1 MRPAAVLAI
10 LAMASAARAA
20 DPGSPF
26 GPPSR
31 TALGAARQPSALAA
45 GDFNG
50 DGKTDVVVASEGA
63 NDVVVL
69 LGDGR
74 GGLRQAASAAAGAN
88 PGEIFVGDFNRDG
101 RPDLAIANHD
111 TSFVTILLGDG
122 KGGLRP
128 APGSPL
134 TVHSKPHPHT
144 VDGCDA
150 DGDGNLDL
158 VIDSWEENGL
168 TLLLGDGKGGFRTPG
183 SRIEVG
189 RKPYR
194 NLKLRDLN
202 GDGKCD
208 IVAPSYGQGVVTVLL
223 GDGRGHFQAGAPI
236 PAGPAPFTVGVGDLN
251 RDGILDLAFS
261 NYSGQISDPSDDAIT
276 FLLGDGKGG
285 FPRLS
290 PRIATGRGPFQLSA
304 GDVNGDGFSDVATAD
319 YGSSGLTVA
328 LGGPDGLSPTRTLRV
343 PAPDKPERVLL
354 VDLNG
359 DHKADA
365 VATSSEGR
373 DVIVLLAK

>member
-1 MRPAAVLAI
+1 MRRTAVLVLLAI
-10 LAMASAARAA
+10 AGAARAA
-20 DPGSPF
+20 ETGAPF

-31 TALGAARQPSALAA
+31 IAIGAARRPSALAA

-50 DGKTDVVVASEGA
+50 DGKIDVVVASEGS
-63 NDVVVL
+63 NDVTVL

-74 GGLRQAASAAAGAN
+74 GGLHQGASVPAGAN
-88 PGEIFVGDFNRDG
+88 PTEIFVGDFDRDG

-111 TSFVTILLGDG
+111 TSYVTILLGDG
-122 KGGLRP
+122 KGSFRP

-134 TVHSKPHPHT
+134 TVRSKPHPHT

-150 DGDGNLDL
+150 NGDGNLDL
-158 VIDSWEENGL
+158 VIDSWEESRL
-168 TLLLGDGKGGFRTPG
+168 TLLPGDGKGGFRAPG
-183 SRIEVG
+183 SAIEVG

-208 IVAPSYGQGVVTVLL
+208 IVAPSYGKGVVTVLS
-223 GDGRGHFQAGAPI
+223 GDGRGNFKAGDPI
-236 PAGPAPFTVGVGDLN
+236 PAGPAPFTVDVGDLN
-251 RDGILDLAFS
+251 HDGIPDLVFS

-285 FPRLS
+285 FRPG
-290 PRIATGRGPFQLSA
+290 PRISTGHGPFQIAA
-304 GDVNGDGFSDVATAD
+304 GDVNGDGFTDVATAD
-319 YGSSGLTVA
+319 FGGADLTVA
-328 LGGPDGLSPTRTLRV
+328 FGGHDGLSPARTVRV
-343 PAPDKPERVLL
+343 PVVSKPERILL

-359 DHKADA
+359 DRKADA
-365 VATSSEGR
+365 VVASGEGH
-373 DVIVLLAK
+373 DITVLLAK